1 MDEKIKIIKEWLGT
15 GSINIFGMPFSGKDT
30 VGVRLAEA
38 LGGKFLSSGLII
50 RAVEDEDKEMKSEH
64 DSGHLINSDKFR
76 SLILPYLK
84 KKELSDFPLILSSVG
99 RWSGEEYDVIEQAAS
114 AGHAIKAA
122 IVLNLS
128 EAVVK
133 ERWKASKN
141 MQDRGD
147 RQDDR
152 DEQILDTRI
161 SEFKEKTIPVIETY
175 RKRGLV
181 LPVKATGERDEVF
194 AKTIDA
200 LARLAMSNQRQVQI
214 MNDREI
220 VSGGYGEVNLREQPK
235 TEE

>member
-175 RKRGLV
+175 QKRGLV